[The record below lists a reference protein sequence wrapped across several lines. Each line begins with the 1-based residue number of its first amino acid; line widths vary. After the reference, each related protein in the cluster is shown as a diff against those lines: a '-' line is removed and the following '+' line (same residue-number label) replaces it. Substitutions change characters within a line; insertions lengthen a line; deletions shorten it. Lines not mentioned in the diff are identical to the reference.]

1 MFAFGAKVPMLDQ
14 GIHQHFQATQ
24 EFQIGY
30 NFQDFLRNLYQIVLK
45 QRDSI
50 NGIKNIV
57 IFRYVLEEINYNQ
70 QNENRGKEIII
81 FPVSANFDGHTKGEH

>member
-50 NGIKNIV
+50 NGIKKYCDFQIYY
-57 IFRYVLEEINYNQ
+57 RRNQ
-70 QNENRGKEIII
+70 L
-81 FPVSANFDGHTKGEH
+81 

>member
-45 QRDSI
+45 QTGSI
-50 NGIKNIV
+50 NGKKI
-57 IFRYVLEEINYNQ
+57 L
-70 QNENRGKEIII
+70 
-81 FPVSANFDGHTKGEH
+81 

>member
-30 NFQDFLRNLYQIVLK
+30 NFQDFLRNLYQIVST

-50 NGIKNIV
+50 NGMKKYCDFQIC
-57 IFRYVLEEINYNQ
+57 FRRNQ
-70 QNENRGKEIII
+70 L
-81 FPVSANFDGHTKGEH
+81 